1 MDDSIASIFG
11 GQQPGVR
18 QLDGLGVAL
27 SRYMSGA
34 ESSGGGLAP
43 HGMRHGGNG
52 AKGRGYFG
60 PLASPNGDY
69 STEISSE
76 DEHGQFPLIVPT
88 LDREELMHLLANQ
101 QPTDA
106 IYQKAADFASQRR
119 AAGKNPF
126 IETGEMRY
134 PLPGR

>member
-1 MDDSIASIFG
+1 MNDSIASIFS
-11 GQQPGVR
+11 GQQPELR
-18 QLDGLGVAL
+18 QLDGLGAAL
-27 SRYMSGA
+27 NRYMSGA
-34 ESSGGGLAP
+34 EVGTGLAP
-43 HGMRHGGNG
+43 HGLRYGGSG

-60 PLASPNGDY
+60 LLATPSGDY
-69 STEISSE
+69 STEISSD

-119 AAGKNPF
+119 AAGKSPF
-126 IETGEMRY
+126 IEAGELRY